1 MGELVDCDQEH
12 LNLLKLSYYILAGT
26 TGFVS
31 LIAVLYIGLGA
42 LFASGVLPSTPNDA
56 GNTRIMG
63 LIFLSIGLVVMLI
76 SVAITFL
83 TYWAGRCLR
92 DRRHRTFCVVPACAL
107 RHGHR
112 RMHHHR
118 AGPAQR
124 PGAIRNASSGL
135 NRERRQALVPVV
147 QWQARGLW
155 RHAPCCE
162 SKPGRQ
168 TRVA

>member
-63 LIFLSIGLVVMLI
+63 LIFLSIGLVVLI
-76 SVAITFL
+76 IGLAITFL

-92 DRRHRTFCVVPACAL
+92 DRRHRTFCVVIACLSCLHVPFGTAIGVCTIIVLGRPSVRALFETPPAA
-107 RHGHR
+107 
-112 RMHHHR
+112 
-118 AGPAQR
+118 
-124 PGAIRNASSGL
+124 
-135 NRERRQALVPVV
+135 
-147 QWQARGLW
+147 
-155 RHAPCCE
+155 
-162 SKPGRQ
+162 
-168 TRVA
+168 

>member
-26 TGFVS
+26 TGFFS

-92 DRRHRTFCVVPACAL
+92 DRRHRTFCVVIACLSCLHVPFGTAIGVCTIIVLGRPRVRALFETPPAA
-107 RHGHR
+107 
-112 RMHHHR
+112 
-118 AGPAQR
+118 
-124 PGAIRNASSGL
+124 
-135 NRERRQALVPVV
+135 
-147 QWQARGLW
+147 
-155 RHAPCCE
+155 
-162 SKPGRQ
+162 
-168 TRVA
+168 